1 MTDQPTRLAPH
12 NIEAEESLL
21 GSILID
27 PECVKSAASIV
38 KASDFFIVKHGW
50 IYTAMHDLYTRGMP
64 IDFVTLCD
72 ALEKRGQLAEIG
84 GSAFVSHLMCVVPT
98 ALHAYAYAK
107 MVVDAAIRRGL
118 LSAASDIAQL
128 AYDENGDTE
137 AQRAKAMRLVADVRG
152 GRTTARSIS
161 EVAGDLFDKISDWSN
176 SPLLPGQVRGLSTGF
191 RSIDLLLGG
200 LEGGLLYILAGRPGM
215 GKSALAFQMG
225 HNVAK
230 QDRRV
235 AVFSLEMNAQQVLSR
250 LVCADSKIT
259 WDTIK
264 RGNVA
269 SEQWHTLIC
278 NISDASNLKMTI
290 DDSSRLTTAAIDS
303 TLAKLGD
310 IDLCIVDHLGLLNDS
325 IVKGENETLRLG
337 RISWAL
343 KQIAKDYRI
352 PVLSV
357 CQLNRNVDGRDNKRP
372 VLADLRQSGNIEEN
386 ADVVLMM
393 YRDEYYKP
401 DTSTPGVTEIWPRK
415 LREGDSSSLAEL
427 YFHKQYVTFCDLERR
442 EFGGDDLRG

>member
-1 MTDQPTRLAPH
+1 MTDNAPITRMAPH
-12 NIEAEESLL
+12 NVEAEESLL

-27 PECVKSAASIV
+27 PDCIKSAVSIV
-38 KASDFFIVKHGW
+38 QASDFFITKHAW
-50 IYTAMHDLYTRGMP
+50 VYTATCDLYTRGMP
-64 IDFVTLCD
+64 IDYLTLCD
-72 ALEKRGQLAEIG
+72 ALDKRSQLVEIG
-84 GSAFVSHLMCVVPT
+84 GTPFVSHLLGVVPT

-107 MVVDAAIRRGL
+107 LVVDAAVRRGL
-118 LSAASDIAQL
+118 LGAASDIAAM
-128 AYDENGDTE
+128 AYDEDGDTE
-137 AQRAKAMRLVADVRG
+137 SQRAKAMRLVADVRG
-152 GRTTARSIS
+152 GRSTTRTIAQ
-161 EVAGDLFDKISDWSN
+161 VAGDLYDKISDWSN

-191 RSIDLLLGG
+191 RSVDLLLGG

-215 GKSALAFQMG
+215 GKSALAFQIG
-225 HNVAK
+225 HQIAK
-230 QDRRV
+230 QCKHV
-235 AVFSLEMNAQQVLSR
+235 AIFSLEMNAQQVLSR
-250 LVCADSKIT
+250 LVCADAKIT

-264 RGNVA
+264 RGNV
-269 SEQWHTLIC
+269 SSDSWHILIQE
-278 NISDASNLKMTI
+278 ISKTSNLKMTV
-290 DDSSRLTTAAIDS
+290 DDSSRMTTAAIDS

-310 IDLCIVDHLGLLNDS
+310 VDFAIVDHLGLLNDCV
-325 IVKGENETLRLG
+325 IRGENETLRLG

-427 YFHKQYVTFCDLERR
+427 YFEKRYVTFADLERR
-442 EFGGDDLRG
+442 EL